1 MALSG
6 KVTRVPDED
15 LARAKEL
22 VEARLL
28 FLVGAYALITPRGRR
43 LLAEESGESHDDKLP
58 HNGYWVRRPN
68 PTSRGSVDLTC
79 TKRTPIPPRPLHT
92 VWAARQTPVKVSWNS
107 KPSGIHPFQPAL
119 SFAPP

>member
-1 MALSG
+1 MRRRDGRRASVEGRRDRRSGMALSG

-22 VEARLL
+22 EEARLL

-58 HNGYWVRRPN
+58 HNG
-68 PTSRGSVDLTC
+68 
-79 TKRTPIPPRPLHT
+79 
-92 VWAARQTPVKVSWNS
+92 
-107 KPSGIHPFQPAL
+107 
-119 SFAPP
+119 